1 MVSNKKFRIQNGV
14 DIKGE
19 MSFSN
24 VTIIDDQGVVSESAV
39 SPAITSLVSTEFV
52 NALNVSA
59 LDAVTAQSVTDI
71 SSFST
76 TDVTEGAN
84 EYFTQARAR
93 ASFTAGEG
101 VSYDALTGEFS
112 ADLVSGNGIAIT
124 GNQISLDGSAITQ
137 DLVPAE
143 DDVYS
148 LGSPTKVWRD
158 VYIGPGSL
166 YLNGTKILEDNS
178 GTITMN
184 ADPGQNLAFGVTDG
198 GSIDFNAGVADISFK
213 SDVVFLPGKTISTS
227 GGAATQFGGDVE
239 MNGNCI
245 FNVADPQT
253 DGEAS
258 NKGYVDSKIAAP
270 HEGNKSFL
278 GDVEVQGNLSVQGT
292 VTTVNSETISL
303 ADNIIDLNSNVTTGT
318 PTENAGFRVMRGDE
332 PAAQIRWNEGMDHW
346 EVFDGS
352 SFVKIALSTSD
363 LEEGTNKYFT
373 EERVSAI
380 FDPIV
385 GGIDSDIASEIA
397 ARLNGDAVL
406 QANIDAES
414 VNRIAGDSDL
424 NDKIDLESANRVSGD
439 NTLDAKIDTVA
450 SQIRSEV
457 GTGDDLLN
465 DALQAEIADRI
476 AGDSDLNVKIDLES
490 VARIAG
496 DSDLNDSIVSLG
508 GSLTSETQQR
518 TLGDI
523 TLQQN
528 IDLLVGQVDGMDQ
541 DYKSADSDLGVSIAS
556 VDAKVEAILG
566 TSPETLDT
574 LQEIVAAFGDAD
586 AGIQGVVA
594 DHGNRLTSAEGRVGV
609 IEGVIGSGV
618 LGTQANTLKGAV
630 NELHDE
636 INDAVLGYEGIRDIL
651 VGVDSD
657 QLVLINRNWSAI
669 QALESDVAAE
679 EQARIS
685 GDQAS
690 MTAVSNEAQARSNA
704 DAVLDTKIDT
714 VAGQI
719 RNEFG
724 AGDSALNDGLLAEV
738 AARVAGD
745 VALGLRLDSDRT
757 DFTSGD
763 ESLWTALNQEIQDR
777 QNGDTDL
784 VGIIDSDRL
793 VRIGVDSDLNAKIE
807 AETLRATGVEGDL
820 QSQITGIL
828 SNVDEVALNS
838 LSELVTAFQNAD
850 ANLSTVITSNQV
862 DISTL
867 QVEMGVIQPI
877 VSDHSTTLVD
887 HGQRITALEV
897 EPRYTDSDAKAAL
910 SGGLCITYIPE
921 TGEIKIDEQETATS
935 LHVASSSTSADAAA
949 LDGQTAGYYRINVY
963 RVDGTLV
970 N

>member
-1 MVSNKKFRIQNGV
+1 MASNKKFRIQNGV

-19 MSFSN
+19 MSFNN
-24 VTIIDDQGVVSESAV
+24 VTIVNDQGVVVESAV
-39 SPAITSLVSTEFV
+39 SPAITSVVSTEFV

-124 GNQISLDGSAITQ
+124 GNTISLDGSAITQ

-213 SDVVFLPGKTISTS
+213 SDVVMLPGKTISTS

-245 FNVADPQT
+245 FNVADPQS
-253 DGEAS
+253 DGEAA
-258 NKGYVDSKIAAP
+258 NKGYVDSKVSAP

-318 PTENAGFRVMRGDE
+318 PTENAGFRVMRGDS

-346 EVFDGS
+346 EVFNGS
-352 SFVKIALSTSD
+352 QFVKIALSTSD

-373 EERVSAI
+373 EQRVSAI

-397 ARLNGDAVL
+397 ARLNGDTAL

-414 VNRIAGDSDL
+414 VNRVAGDSDL
-424 NDKIDLESANRVSGD
+424 NDKIDLESANRMSGD
-439 NTLDAKIDTVA
+439 NTLDTKIDSLAVTL
-450 SQIRSEV
+450 RSEF
-457 GTGDDLLN
+457 GTGDEGLN
-465 DALQAEIADRI
+465 DALSQEIADRI

-490 VARIAG
+490 VARVAG

-528 IDLLVGQVDGMDQ
+528 IDTLAGQVDGMDQ
-541 DYKSADSDLGVSIAS
+541 DYKSADSDLGASIAS

-594 DHGNRLTSAEGRVGV
+594 DHGSRLSTAEGKVGV

-618 LGTQANTLKGAV
+618 LGTEANTLKGAV

-657 QLVLINRNWSAI
+657 QLVLINRNWAAI
-669 QALESDVAAE
+669 QANEAAIDAE
-679 EQARIS
+679 RQNRVDAD
-685 GDQAS
+685 GVVTQL
-690 MTAVSNEAQARSNA
+690 VSNEVTARTNA
-704 DAVLDTKIDT
+704 DDALDTRIDNLEISMR
-714 VAGQI
+714 QEYS
-719 RNEFG
+719 N
-724 AGDSALNDGLLAEV
+724 GDSDLNDALSQETI
-738 AARVAGD
+738 ARIAGD
-745 VALGLRLDSDRT
+745 VALGERLDSDRV
-757 DFTSGD
+757 DFMSGD

-777 QNGDTDL
+777 QDGDTDL

-807 AETLRATGVEGDL
+807 AETLRATGVEGSL

-850 ANLSTVITSNQV
+850 ADLSGVITSNQL

-877 VSDHSTTLVD
+877 VSDHSTTLVN

-910 SGGLCITYIPE
+910 VGGLCITYTPE
-921 TGEIKIDEQETATS
+921 TGEIKIDEAEVLSA
-935 LHVASSSTSADAAA
+935 LKVNSSISADDATA
-949 LDGQTAGYYRINVY
+949 LDGQSAGYYRINVY
-963 RVDGTLV
+963 RVDGSLV

>member
-1 MVSNKKFRIQNGV
+1 
-14 DIKGE
+14 
-19 MSFSN
+19 
-24 VTIIDDQGVVSESAV
+24 
-39 SPAITSLVSTEFV
+39 
-52 NALNVSA
+52 
-59 LDAVTAQSVTDI
+59 
-71 SSFST
+71 
-76 TDVTEGAN
+76 
-84 EYFTQARAR
+84 
-93 ASFTAGEG
+93 
-101 VSYDALTGEFS
+101 
-112 ADLVSGNGIAIT
+112 
-124 GNQISLDGSAITQ
+124 
-137 DLVPAE
+137 
-143 DDVYS
+143 
-148 LGSPTKVWRD
+148 KVWRD

-213 SDVVFLPGKTISTS
+213 SDVVMLPGKTISTS

-245 FNVADPQT
+245 FNVADPQS
-253 DGEAS
+253 DGEAA
-258 NKGYVDSKIAAP
+258 NKGYVDSKVSAP

-318 PTENAGFRVMRGDE
+318 PTENAGFRVMRGDS

-346 EVFDGS
+346 EVFNGS
-352 SFVKIALSTSD
+352 QFVKIALSTSD

-373 EERVSAI
+373 EQRVSAI

-397 ARLNGDAVL
+397 ARLNGDTAL

-414 VNRIAGDSDL
+414 VNRVAGDSDL
-424 NDKIDLESANRVSGD
+424 NDKIDLESANRMSGD
-439 NTLDAKIDTVA
+439 NTLDTKIDSLAVTL
-450 SQIRSEV
+450 RSEF
-457 GTGDDLLN
+457 GTGDEGLN
-465 DALQAEIADRI
+465 DALSQEIADRI

-490 VARIAG
+490 VARVAG

-528 IDLLVGQVDGMDQ
+528 IDTLAGQVDGMDQ
-541 DYKSADSDLGVSIAS
+541 DYKSADSDLGASIAS

-594 DHGNRLTSAEGRVGV
+594 DHGSRLSTAEGKVGV

-618 LGTQANTLKGAV
+618 LGTEANTLKGAV

-657 QLVLINRNWSAI
+657 QLVLINRNWAAI
-669 QALESDVAAE
+669 QANEAAIDAE
-679 EQARIS
+679 RQNRVDAD
-685 GDQAS
+685 GVVTQL
-690 MTAVSNEAQARSNA
+690 VSNEVTARTNA
-704 DAVLDTKIDT
+704 DDALDTRIDNLEISMR
-714 VAGQI
+714 QEYS
-719 RNEFG
+719 N
-724 AGDSALNDGLLAEV
+724 GDSDLNDALSQETI
-738 AARVAGD
+738 ARIAGD
-745 VALGLRLDSDRT
+745 VALGERLDSDRV
-757 DFTSGD
+757 DFMSGD

-777 QNGDTDL
+777 QDGDTDL

-807 AETLRATGVEGDL
+807 AETLRATGVEGSL

-850 ANLSTVITSNQV
+850 ADLSGVITSNQL

-877 VSDHSTTLVD
+877 VSDHSTTLVN

-910 SGGLCITYIPE
+910 VGGLCITYTPE
-921 TGEIKIDEQETATS
+921 TGEIKIDEAEVLSA
-935 LHVASSSTSADAAA
+935 LKVNSSISADDATA
-949 LDGQTAGYYRINVY
+949 LDGQSAGYYRINVY
-963 RVDGTLV
+963 RVDGSLV

>member
-1 MVSNKKFRIQNGV
+1 MASNKKFRIQNGV

-19 MSFSN
+19 MSFNN
-24 VTIIDDQGVVSESAV
+24 VTIVNDQGVVVESAV
-39 SPAITSLVSTEFV
+39 SPAITSVVSTEFV

-112 ADLVSGNGIAIT
+112 ADLVSGDGIAIT
-124 GNQISLDGSAITQ
+124 GNTISLDGSAITQ

-213 SDVVFLPGKTISTS
+213 SDVVMLPGKTISTS

-253 DGEAS
+253 DGEAA
-258 NKGYVDSKIAAP
+258 NKGYVDSKVAAP

-346 EVFDGS
+346 EVFNGS
-352 SFVKIALSTSD
+352 QFVKIALSTSD

-397 ARLNGDAVL
+397 ARLNGDTLL

-414 VNRIAGDSDL
+414 VNRVAGDSDL

-439 NTLDAKIDTVA
+439 NALDTKIDSLAVTL
-450 SQIRSEV
+450 RSEF
-457 GTGDDLLN
+457 GTGDEGLN
-465 DALQAEIADRI
+465 DALTQEITDRI

-490 VARIAG
+490 VARVAG

-528 IDLLVGQVDGMDQ
+528 IDTLSGQVDGMDVA
-541 DYKSADSDLGVSIAS
+541 YKSADSDLGASIAS
-556 VDAKVEAILG
+556 VDAKVTAILG

-594 DHGNRLTSAEGRVGV
+594 DHGSRLSTAEGKVGV

-618 LGTQANTLKGAV
+618 LGTEANTLKGAV

-636 INDAVLGYEGIRDIL
+636 INNAVLGYEGIRDIL

-657 QLVLINRNWSAI
+657 QLVLINRNWAAI
-669 QALESDVAAE
+669 QANEAAIDAE
-679 EQARIS
+679 RQNRVDAD
-685 GDQAS
+685 GVVTQL
-690 MTAVSNEAQARSNA
+690 VSNEVTARTNA
-704 DAVLDTKIDT
+704 DDALDTRIDNLEISMR
-714 VAGQI
+714 QEYS
-719 RNEFG
+719 N
-724 AGDSALNDGLLAEV
+724 GDSDLNDALSQEAI
-738 AARVAGD
+738 ARIAGD
-745 VALGLRLDSDRT
+745 VALGERLDSDRV
-757 DFTSGD
+757 DFLSGD
-763 ESLWTALNQEIQDR
+763 QSLWTALNQEIQDR

-807 AETLRATGVEGDL
+807 AETLRATGVEGSL

-850 ANLSTVITSNQV
+850 ADLSGVITSNQL

-867 QVEMGVIQPI
+867 QSEMGVIQPI
-877 VSDHSTTLVD
+877 VSDHSTTLVG
-887 HGQRITALEV
+887 HEQRITALEV

-910 SGGLCITYIPE
+910 VGGLCITYTPE
-921 TGEIKIDEQETATS
+921 TGEIKIDEAEVLSA
-935 LHVASSSTSADAAA
+935 LKVNSSVSADDANA
-949 LDGQTAGYYRINVY
+949 LDGQSAGYYRINVY
-963 RVDGTLV
+963 RVDGSLV